1 MFLMPTYLYPM
12 KYNVAFSFTG
22 PEMAGG
28 ICWFFQFSGCI
39 KEGHELSRQS
49 GRRNVSWEE

>member
-1 MFLMPTYLYPM
+1 VFLMPTYLYPM